1 MKHCFGNDRWSC
13 NESHCACCPLADN
26 VCVCYMLLLSKI
38 VCSEFRLV
46 QITWLHA
53 SSIFFTGGSYFEE
66 PTKTSNANE
75 IKSHQFKFLQVGHF
89 SNRSLRL
96 PAHLPKC

>member
-1 MKHCFGNDRWSC
+1 
-13 NESHCACCPLADN
+13 
-26 VCVCYMLLLSKI
+26 MLQLFTI
-38 VCSEFRLV
+38 VCSEFKLV
-46 QITWLHA
+46 GIMWLHA
-53 SSIFFTGGSYFEE
+53 SSIFFTGGLYFEE

-75 IKSHQFKFLQVGHF
+75 IKNHQFKFLQVGHF